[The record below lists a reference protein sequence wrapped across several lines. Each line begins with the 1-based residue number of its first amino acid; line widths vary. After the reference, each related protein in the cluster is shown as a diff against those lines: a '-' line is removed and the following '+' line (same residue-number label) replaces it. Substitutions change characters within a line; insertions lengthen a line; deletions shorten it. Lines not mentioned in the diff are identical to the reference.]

1 MTTQFK
7 PVSRGTVSGTLAVAA
22 TALLTVV
29 AQPAS
34 AASTL
39 KFTGFEFGSV
49 NVKIAAIPAAPIAS
63 ASIGAYN
70 TQISNDGGATYGATF
85 ESFCIDV
92 WQSLSFNTT
101 YSLGSTP
108 TLPSPY
114 EAGKD
119 YTQRASM
126 IGYTPKSGSPGVDL
140 INTQVVQNLSRLYD
154 VAHSGA
160 HLVNTAPFTMSNPNT
175 AFNAPVG
182 SAALQLAI
190 WEVVYDTDKFNSNG
204 GHYYLNS
211 GNSTLD
217 GDFYS
222 VGNTTVNSQEV
233 VAQAQ
238 EWLNH
243 LMAYSGT
250 KYSVSGYVSQNKQDV
265 VVFTAVPEPETYALM
280 IAGLGLL
287 GFAERRRKRKQVVA

>member
-1 MTTQFK
+1 M
-7 PVSRGTVSGTLAVAA
+7 LAVAA

-29 AQPAS
+29 VQPAD

-39 KFTGFEFGSV
+39 KFTGFEYGSV
-49 NVKIAAIPAAPIAS
+49 DVKIAAVPAAPITH

-70 TQISNDGGATYGATF
+70 TQISNNGGTTYGATF

-108 TLPSPY
+108 TAPSPY
-114 EAGKD
+114 QTGKD
-119 YTQRASM
+119 YTKLPTL

-140 INTQVVQNLSRLYD
+140 INTQVLQNLSRLYD
-154 VAHSGA
+154 EAHSGG
-160 HLVNTAPFTMSNPNT
+160 HLVNTAPFTTSN
-175 AFNAPVG
+175 
-182 SAALQLAI
+182 
-190 WEVVYDTDKFNSNG
+190 
-204 GHYYLNS
+204 LNS
-211 GNSTLD
+211 

-238 EWLNH
+238 EWLNY

-250 KYSVSGYVSQNKQDV
+250 KYTVNGYASPNKQDV
-265 VVFTAVPEPETYALM
+265 IVFTPVPEPETYALM
-280 IAGLGLL
+280 LAGLGLL
-287 GFAERRRKRKQVVA
+287 GFAERRRKRKLALA

>member
-1 MTTQFK
+1 MTTSFK
-7 PVSRGTVSGTLAVAA
+7 PVSRVAASSLLAGAA

-29 AQPAS
+29 AQPAD

-39 KFTGFEFGSV
+39 KFTGFEYGSV
-49 NVKIAAIPAAPIAS
+49 DVKIAAVPAAPITH

-70 TQISNDGGATYGATF
+70 TQISNNGGATYGPTF

-108 TLPSPY
+108 TAPSPY
-114 EAGKD
+114 ETGKD
-119 YTQRASM
+119 YTNRASL

-140 INTQVVQNLSRLYD
+140 IDTQVVQNLSRLYD
-154 VAHSGA
+154 EAHSGG
-160 HLVNTAPFTMSNPNT
+160 HLVNTAPFTTSNPNT
-175 AFNAPVG
+175 AFSSPVG

-190 WEVVYDTDKFNSNG
+190 WEIVYDTDKYNANG
-204 GHYYLNS
+204 GHYYLS
-211 GNSTLD
+211 S

-222 VGNTTVNSQEV
+222 VGNTTVNAQET

-238 EWLNH
+238 EWLDY
-243 LMAYSGT
+243 LLAYSPN
-250 KYSVSGYVSQNKQDV
+250 KYTVSGYISPTKQDV
-265 VVFTAVPEPETYALM
+265 IVFTPVPEPETYALM

-287 GFAERRRKRKQVVA
+287 GFAERRRKRKQVVAQP

>member
-1 MTTQFK
+1 M
-7 PVSRGTVSGTLAVAA
+7 
-22 TALLTVV
+22 VV
-29 AQPAS
+29 QPAD

-39 KFTGFEFGSV
+39 KFTGFEYGSV
-49 NVKIAAIPAAPIAS
+49 DVKIAAVPAAPITH

-70 TQISNDGGATYGATF
+70 TQISNNGGTTYGATF

-108 TLPSPY
+108 TAPSPY
-114 EAGKD
+114 QTGKD
-119 YTQRASM
+119 YTKLPTL

-140 INTQVVQNLSRLYD
+140 INTQVLQNLSRLYD
-154 VAHSGA
+154 EAHSGG
-160 HLVNTAPFTMSNPNT
+160 HLVNTAPFTTSNPNT
-175 AFNAPVG
+175 AFNSAVG

-190 WEVVYDTDKFNSNG
+190 WEIVYDTDKYNANG

-211 GNSTLD
+211 

-238 EWLNH
+238 EWLNY

-250 KYSVSGYVSQNKQDV
+250 KYTVNGYASPNKQDV
-265 VVFTAVPEPETYALM
+265 IVFTPVPEPETYALM
-280 IAGLGLL
+280 LAGLGLL
-287 GFAERRRKRKQVVA
+287 GFAERRRKRKLALA